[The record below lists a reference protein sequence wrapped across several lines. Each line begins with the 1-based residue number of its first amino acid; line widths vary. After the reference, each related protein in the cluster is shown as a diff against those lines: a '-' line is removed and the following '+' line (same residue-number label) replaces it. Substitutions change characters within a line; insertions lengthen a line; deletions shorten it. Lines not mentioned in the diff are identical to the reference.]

1 MNLQKLYKMQE
12 ELDNHILENEK
23 VCQRCNKELNSWDK
37 KVGRILGY
45 TLCEECIAKEY
56 SISVQEFRERM
67 EEYLGMRPCQG
78 I

>member
-1 MNLQKLYKMQE
+1 MKCK
-12 ELDNHILENEK
+12 K
-23 VCQRCNKELNSWDK
+23 CNKELNSWDK

>member
-1 MNLQKLYKMQE
+1 M
-12 ELDNHILENEK
+12 I
-23 VCQRCNKELNSWDK
+23 CQRCNKELNSWDK
-37 KVGRILGY
+37 RIGKILGY
-45 TLCEECIAKEY
+45 KLCEECIAKEY